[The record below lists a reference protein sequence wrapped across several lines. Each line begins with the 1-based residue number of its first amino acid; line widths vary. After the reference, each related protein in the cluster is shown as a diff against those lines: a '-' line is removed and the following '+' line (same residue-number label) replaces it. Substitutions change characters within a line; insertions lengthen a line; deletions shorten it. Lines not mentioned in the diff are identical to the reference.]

1 MKNFPALWS
10 STVKIKLQPRLESY
24 AMHHSLAVARNTL
37 YATQVSREM
46 TQWSML
52 VMIPVKEVVVEA
64 KRGRDKSE
72 ASAMALAITDCP
84 KNGPWMPSISI
95 GTSGSLPFGT
105 QTLMLMACVL
115 MAFAGSI
122 CKIDTIAIHGMTWRP
137 AKARNSHLVD
147 QNCTL
152 GTSDWLRKAGRDKS
166 EASAMA
172 LPLQIALKTGPECHQ
187 SALAQVAACL
197 LELRHSCWWHVYW
210 WNKANLLRISELFWF
225 SSFFFIYYT
234 FIQPCSDVSPLPTT
248 NTQWGYCHATCCNF
262 QYIKKTTWKYSAMT
276 HFFLQH
282 YFMRLS
288 PHTTSFFMCKAIA
301 TEMFFAG

>member
-1 MKNFPALWS
+1 
-10 STVKIKLQPRLESY
+10 
-24 AMHHSLAVARNTL
+24 
-37 YATQVSREM
+37 
-46 TQWSML
+46 
-52 VMIPVKEVVVEA
+52 
-64 KRGRDKSE
+64 
-72 ASAMALAITDCP
+72 
-84 KNGPWMPSISI
+84 MPSISI

-262 QYIKKTTWKYSAMT
+262 QYIKKTTLKYSAMT
-276 HFFLQH
+276 HFFFATLL
-282 YFMRLS
+282 YE
-288 PHTTSFFMCKAIA
+288 AIA
-301 TEMFFAG
+301 TYHLIFHVQGYRNRNVFCWITVITTNKEALRWPLDLLVLKYNSGLWRVFLRCDLPQWRLSSNHA